1 MEFIKYFLEFTFQ
14 SGWTFFGMILL
25 INSLTK
31 LMKAILS
38 FIPNRLHFG
47 GTQTI
52 NEIEK
57 QYVNK
62 KKDE

>member
-14 SGWTFFGMILL
+14 SGWTFFGMILFIAALKGL
-25 INSLTK
+25 I
-31 LMKAILS
+31 KAILS
-38 FIPNRLHFG
+38 FIPNRIHFG

-52 NEIEK
+52 NEVEK